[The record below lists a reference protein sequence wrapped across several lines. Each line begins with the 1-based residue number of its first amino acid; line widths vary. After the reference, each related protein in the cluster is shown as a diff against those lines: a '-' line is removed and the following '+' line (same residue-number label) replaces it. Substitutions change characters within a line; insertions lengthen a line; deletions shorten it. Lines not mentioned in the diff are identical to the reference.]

1 MTKEQ
6 RTRHIKGQTSQ
17 PLVNNKQKKQA
28 EDKGN
33 AHPVMNGEIKHD

>member
-1 MTKEQ
+1 MASHLMAKEQ
-6 RTRHIKGQTSQ
+6 RTKHFKEQTSQ

-33 AHPVMNGEIKHD
+33 AHSFP